1 MRPSTLLAALSLAA
15 AGCGGAS
22 EMRTA
27 KVTGKVLCNGEPVP
41 NVRVYFAPVGTKG
54 KLDAGRQ
61 GIGNAQAD
69 GTFMVSTYGD
79 GDGAVVG
86 MHNVAVSTPHP
97 EDFPDFNCDCITNG
111 SKIIKQIEV
120 KADGENDVVIDLP
133 PKKDKSTPS
142 ISDED
147 LQDISNATA
156 Q

>member
-1 MRPSTLLAALSLAA
+1 LTPAVK
-15 AGCGGAS
+15 AS
-22 EMRTA
+22 ETPR
-27 KVTGKVLCNGEPVP
+27 
-41 NVRVYFAPVGTKG
+41 R
-54 KLDAGRQ
+54 
-61 GIGNAQAD
+61 
-69 GTFMVSTYGD
+69 
-79 GDGAVVG
+79 
-86 MHNVAVSTPHP
+86 TPHP